1 MPIVRRPI
9 LTESLG
15 IGAFVCAAAG
25 VLAGSSLAYVCHPG
39 VAGTKM
45 LTLRGSVVSLRTA
58 GRHATFV
65 VRSTAGACT
74 STVWNTATG
83 TALAAPSVCP
93 VVRKP
98 ASAGN
103 VAPIGV
109 PLPIHPQT
117 LVSSGG
123 IAVVSARGQGVF
135 AVRLSDGLFGFLGPD
150 GGGFAPRFD
159 AQGGVLFHDGESK
172 LALRQGRTV
181 VEHLTRAA
189 VAATIARTARP
200 LVTGGPIRS
209 LSMDGLRVAL
219 AVGDTSGRCDRVLYW
234 NVAWNPAQRVSAPSG
249 PTCLVR
255 PQGVEIP
262 SVAIGGFR
270 AEWLVTQNGAS
281 RLIAGSPLCQ
291 EWVLGRYGT
300 TGAVSALAGDG
311 ATLAFAAGSN
321 GRTIVS
327 VVNGKY
333 RPVAIASGSGRP
345 TLAADGTRVAILWPN
360 GRLELRSR
368 SGVLLGTWHT
378 AGTTIALQGRE
389 LVTLG
394 SGRLEVYVGGAL
406 VHTWRV
412 PASARGVDLQN
423 GLAAFAA
430 GSRALVL
437 DTRTGHIAVVARAP
451 SALIGVQI
459 ESPGLAYAWST
470 GSRGT
475 ARFLTMR
482 QVELALGLR

>member
-1 MPIVRRPI
+1 
-9 LTESLG
+9 
-15 IGAFVCAAAG
+15 
-25 VLAGSSLAYVCHPG
+25 
-39 VAGTKM
+39 
-45 LTLRGSVVSLRTA
+45 
-58 GRHATFV
+58 
-65 VRSTAGACT
+65 
-74 STVWNTATG
+74 
-83 TALAAPSVCP
+83 
-93 VVRKP
+93 
-98 ASAGN
+98 
-103 VAPIGV
+103 V
-109 PLPIHPQT
+109 PLPIKPQT
-117 LVSSGG
+117 VAESGG
-123 IAVVSARGQGVF
+123 VAVISARGQGVY

-209 LSMDGLRVAL
+209 LSMDGPRVAV

-291 EWVLGRYGT
+291 EWVLGRYGS
-300 TGAVSALAGDG
+300 TGAVSAMAGDG
-311 ATLAFAAGSN
+311 ATLAFAATSSGH
-321 GRTIVS
+321 TTVF

-333 RPVAIASGSGRP
+333 RPVAIASGRGGPS
-345 TLAADGTRVAILWPN
+345 LAADGSHVAILWPN

-368 SGVLLGTWHT
+368 SGVLRGAWR
-378 AGTTIALQGRE
+378 AQPGAAIALQGHE
-389 LVTLG
+389 LVALG
-394 SGRLEVYVGGAL
+394 SGRLAVYEASRL
-406 VHTWRV
+406 AHTWSV
-412 PASARGVDLQN
+412 PRAARGIDVQD
-423 GLAAFAA
+423 GVAAFAV
-430 GSRALVL
+430 GSRAVVL
-437 DTRTGHIAVVARAP
+437 DTRTGRTATVGRGPTVLA
-451 SALIGVQI
+451 GVQI
-459 ESPGLAYAWST
+459 EGLGLAYAWSA
-470 GSRGT
+470 GPRGT
-475 ARFLTMR
+475 ARFLTAR
-482 QVELALGLR
+482 QIELALR